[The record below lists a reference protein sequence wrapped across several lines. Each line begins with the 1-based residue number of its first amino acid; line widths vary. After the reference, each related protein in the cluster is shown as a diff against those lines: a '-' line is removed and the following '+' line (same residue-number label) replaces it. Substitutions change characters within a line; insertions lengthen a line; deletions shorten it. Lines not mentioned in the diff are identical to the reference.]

1 MTPAMQLTPTSGW
14 LRCAIGRALLAAV
27 LLAALTL
34 PTART
39 APAEDAKPAPGTKSA
54 EDILNSLL
62 GGDEGS
68 RGIGGVRTE
77 KGRDTGGRI
86 ALPVQFEYNSATITQ
101 SSIPQLQHVAEALK
115 DERLR
120 SARILVEGH
129 TDSSGSPGYNQG
141 LSERRAEAVK
151 KYLSEQLGIDA
162 SRLVAK
168 GAGQSKP
175 LPGVSEDTEEG
186 RAQNRRV
193 ELINLNLAKAS
204 SGSKPVAE
212 SKLTVKVVVSYQQ
225 GGAQHV
231 LKPGSVLTP
240 DDNYRV
246 TFTPN
251 RDSYV
256 YVFQLDTKGKV
267 EPIFP
272 NSRLSETANP
282 VKSKSTQVVPP
293 EGQWLSLDRD
303 PGEEQ
308 IVVLASESPLPDPRA
323 LAMRMAKGEAELTT
337 AMRGPA
343 ANPRGD
349 VLAEPPPGMFS
360 YRLPFTH
367 Q

>member
-1 MTPAMQLTPTSGW
+1 MVP
-14 LRCAIGRALLAAV
+14 I
-27 LLAALTL
+27 
-34 PTART
+34 ARI
-39 APAEDAKPAPGTKSA
+39 APAEDTQAPPGVKSA

-62 GGDEGS
+62 GGDESS
-68 RGIGGVRTE
+68 RGIGGVRAE
-77 KGRDTGGRI
+77 KGRDMAGRV
-86 ALPVQFEYNSATITQ
+86 ALPIQFEYNSATITQ

-129 TDSSGSPGYNQG
+129 TDSTGSAAYNQQ
-141 LSERRAEAVK
+141 LSQRRAEAVK
-151 KYLSEQLGIDA
+151 TYLSAQLGVDA
-162 SRLVAK
+162 SRLTAK

-175 LPGVSEDTEEG
+175 LPGVSENTEAG

-193 ELINLNLAKAS
+193 EFINLNVAKAA
-204 SGSKPVAE
+204 GAGKPVAP
-212 SKLTVKVVVSYQQ
+212 SKLMVKVVVSYQQ

-231 LKPGSVLTP
+231 LTPGSVLTP
-240 DDNYRV
+240 NDNYRV

-256 YVFQLDTKGKV
+256 YVYQLDNKGKV
-267 EPIFP
+267 DPIFP
-272 NSRLSETANP
+272 NPQVSHTANP
-282 VKSKSTQVVPP
+282 VRSKSTEMIPP
-293 EGQWLSLDRD
+293 EGQWLSLDRN

-308 IVVLASESPLPDPRA
+308 IVVLASEHPLPDSRA
-323 LAMRMAKGEAELTT
+323 LAIRMAKGGAELTT

-349 VLAEPPPGMFS
+349 VLAEPPPDLFS
-360 YRLPFTH
+360 YRLPFKH